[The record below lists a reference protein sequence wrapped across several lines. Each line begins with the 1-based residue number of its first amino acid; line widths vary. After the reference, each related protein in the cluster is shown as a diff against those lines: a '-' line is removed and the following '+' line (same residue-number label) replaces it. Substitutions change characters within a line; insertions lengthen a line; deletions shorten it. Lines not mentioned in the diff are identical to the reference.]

1 MIPEQMV
8 IFDLDDTLLDTSH
21 IYYQCRNEFVELLSG
36 DVNRNK
42 LVDRFEEM
50 DSQNIDQFSYAS
62 WRYAYTMSEVYNSL
76 VADGLIPFRPAEAK
90 QVISIGSQIRDIVP
104 DLRQGAV
111 KTLRELSEGHTLT
124 LLTRGHEKVQRMK
137 IQHHNLNEYFL
148 DVHIVTEK
156 KPDNFKSL
164 AGKHGFSTRRTWSVG
179 DSPKW
184 DIDLALEVGMNAIL
198 VDYSHEEYEWKHEKR
213 HHPLNGKAYK
223 VESLLEVPDLI
234 YSAAEG

>member
-1 MIPEQMV
+1 MI

-21 IYYQCRNEFVELLSG
+21 IYYECRSEFVELLSG
-36 DVNRNK
+36 EVNRNE

-50 DSQNIDQFSYAS
+50 DSQNIDQFSYAP

-90 QVISIGSQIRDIVP
+90 QVISIGSKIRDIVP
-104 DLRQGAV
+104 DLRYGAV
-111 KTLRELSEGHTLT
+111 KALRELSERHTLI

-137 IQHHNLNEYFL
+137 IQHHNLGKYFS
-148 DVHIVTEK
+148 DVHVVMEK
-156 KPDNFKSL
+156 KPDIFKEIVK
-164 AGKHGFSTRRTWSVG
+164 KHDFSNHHTWSVG

-184 DIDLALEVGMNAIL
+184 DVDLALKAGLNAVL
-198 VDYSHEEYEWKHEKR
+198 VDYSHEEYEWEHEER
-213 HHPLNGKAYK
+213 HHALNGKAHK

-234 YSAAEG
+234 YSAAED